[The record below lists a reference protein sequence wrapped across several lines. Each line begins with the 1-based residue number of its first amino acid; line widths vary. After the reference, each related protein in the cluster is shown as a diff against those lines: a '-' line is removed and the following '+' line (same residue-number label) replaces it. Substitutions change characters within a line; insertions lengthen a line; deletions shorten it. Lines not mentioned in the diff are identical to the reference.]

1 MNFLFW
7 KRKEVAPLR
16 PQFDTFPW
24 ICWYIWKARNDKLF
38 NGKDVSPLDTD
49 VPQSTDHYMEPA
61 QHGVQDVL
69 NVSTEVHVFHRTR
82 LNLDHARLDK
92 DHTRLDMDH
101 ARLDLDHA
109 RLDLVHEISQ
119 NDRDFSLL
127 ARLAHTACTDD
138 RADDLSTLFDPI
150 MDFSFGNFSKAR
162 ILTLSEDLGFV
173 GMQLVRSERPAA
185 LADRPAYVLILTAL
199 DLAELV
205 LSFLVSHIQV
215 NTSSNRWTC
224 ESYQAT
230 TRDPS
235 LGGLA
240 KRCNEPFK
248 SSQGEAD
255 PKRRFLQFDVQEFCD
270 NFVEEVVKTL
280 KDVNQTHKKSTSTR
294 APVAEP
300 SLFISK
306 KFKELTILQ
315 PENPSSLVFSPQ
327 VLEEEP
333 LDLPHQGP
341 CLDTRIRSRSYL

>member
-1 MNFLFW
+1 MSLPDYFPSTSIYQNMNFLFW

-16 PQFDTFPW
+16 PQFDTFLW

-38 NGKDVSPLDTD
+38 NGKDVSPLATDVPQSTDHYMERATGEND

-69 NVSTEVHVFHRTR
+69 NISTEVHVFHRTR

-127 ARLAHTACTDD
+127 ARLAYTACTDD

-150 MDFSFGNFSKAR
+150 MDFSFENFSKAR

-199 DLAELV
+199 DLAGSDASGQKPNSHLV
-205 LSFLVSHIQV
+205 
-215 NTSSNRWTC
+215 
-224 ESYQAT
+224 
-230 TRDPS
+230 
-235 LGGLA
+235 
-240 KRCNEPFK
+240 
-248 SSQGEAD
+248 
-255 PKRRFLQFDVQEFCD
+255 
-270 NFVEEVVKTL
+270 
-280 KDVNQTHKKSTSTR
+280 
-294 APVAEP
+294 
-300 SLFISK
+300 
-306 KFKELTILQ
+306 
-315 PENPSSLVFSPQ
+315 
-327 VLEEEP
+327 
-333 LDLPHQGP
+333 
-341 CLDTRIRSRSYL
+341 